1 MVQFLRRWLVPL
13 LAGLLLIGIAIAFIP
28 FSRQMETRAET
39 ELTLLMDRAFARI
52 EAGESL
58 ADPMIK
64 AQEENLLSKAVA
76 VSRFLTHDDT
86 LLASDALAALCEQL
100 SIDQIDVANVEGTLI
115 ASSDATRV
123 GIPLGTQEMY
133 AWAMSAADDPTAQLT
148 QQDVND
154 STVLF
159 ACVGRSDIEGFVL
172 LTRTDTN
179 VRDALALSG
188 AESITSD
195 MPYGGDVLF
204 PAAEAGA
211 DGFFYESGNLC
222 LRRTQGDVTLIA
234 ARPTSEVFAV
244 RSAAI
249 LAFGV
254 ALACI
259 MICGVAAYLLRL
271 EPVCAED
278 EEPED
283 EPDALPEE
291 QPMEPE
297 PLPEAIAE
305 LEQPRERKKRAR
317 KRELIED
324 ELQESI
330 DPEVAQQH
338 EQSLEHAPRQVS
350 RARRRAHA
358 EEQEEL
364 NSEEGFD
371 KIVE

>member
-100 SIDQIDVANVEGTLI
+100 SIDQIDVANIEGTLI

-172 LTRTDTN
+172 LTRADTN

-234 ARPTSEVFAV
+234 ARPTSEVFAQPAARRFSPLV
-244 RSAAI
+244 LRSR
-249 LAFGV
+249 
-254 ALACI
+254 I
-259 MICGVAAYLLRL
+259 MICGVAAYLLCL

-278 EEPED
+278 EEPEE
-283 EPDALPEE
+283 EPEALPEE
-291 QPMEPE
+291 QPDGARTAT
-297 PLPEAIAE
+297 EAIAE
-305 LEQPRERKKRAR
+305 LEQPREHKKRAR
-317 KRELIED
+317 KREQIE
-324 ELQESI
+324 EEIQESI
-330 DPEVAQQH
+330 DPRLHCSTNNPSSHAQ
-338 EQSLEHAPRQVS
+338 RQVS
-350 RARRRAHA
+350 CKQKTRTRRRAGRVA
-358 EEQEEL
+358 
-364 NSEEGFD
+364 D
-371 KIVE
+371 C